1 MTETSTAMK
10 FLGGFGVLAAV
21 VGPTFFVS
29 QYVNDLRNDVTSSKA
44 EVERLKGQVDQL
56 QVILDKTQSTISS
69 GSPGPKG
76 DKGDVGER
84 GEQGPKGDRGPA
96 GVTTDIS
103 SVQALVREAVTAEI
117 KALALTT
124 TSSPAPLASTTF
136 VDASGELDLSQ
147 CLPADQIKKA
157 NVITINQGAEFCG
170 SDGTL
175 LAKVEQLE
183 SNSILFSAP
192 GEGNWLLR
200 KGRKRSFTWDNN
212 REYFIER
219 VSDEGGKM
227 LATIRFADKQ

>member
-56 QVILDKTQSTISS
+56 QVILDKTQSAISS
-69 GSPGPKG
+69 GSRGPKG
-76 DKGDVGER
+76 DKGDAGER

-117 KALALTT
+117 KALAT
-124 TSSPAPLASTTF
+124 TSSRTPLASTKF
-136 VDASGELDLSQ
+136 IDASGEPDLSQ
-147 CLPADQIKKA
+147 CLSADQIKKA
-157 NVITINQGAEFCG
+157 NVITVKEGAEFCG
-170 SDGTL
+170 SDGSL
-175 LAKVEQLE
+175 LAKVEKLE
-183 SNSILFSAP
+183 SVAVLFSAP
-192 GEGNWLLR
+192 GENGWWLN
-200 KGRKRSFTWDNN
+200 KGRRLSFTWDKN

-227 LATIRFADKQ
+227 LATIRFTDKQ